1 MLIDT
6 FINAVYLYDN
16 KIVIGF
22 NHKEGTKTVTFDEVK
37 EAIPEE
43 NGSDLDCLG
52 APKPLKTLRF
62 RGFFPFGF
70 AVFRPDLHTRF
81 FPRFLGGNL
90 VARIRVDASKAGI
103 RKDWNSACEEFL
115 RHCRIRNLSPHT
127 AEYYVRYAECVRAGE
142 DMRIKQADGV

>member
-22 NHKEGTKTVTFDEVK
+22 NHKEGTQTVTFDEVK

-52 APKPLKTLRF
+52 ASSALDESPGRF
-62 RGFFPFGF
+62 SFLCVGIRGGM
-70 AVFRPDLHTRF
+70 
-81 FPRFLGGNL
+81 
-90 VARIRVDASKAGI
+90 AGI
-103 RKDWNSACEEFL
+103 S
-115 RHCRIRNLSPHT
+115 IRAALMQ
-127 AEYYVRYAECVRAGE
+127 EGQCGR
-142 DMRIKQADGV
+142 